1 MVYITGDIHGD
12 FSRFT
17 SPAAKRL
24 KAGDILA
31 VCGDFGF
38 FWDDSKQERRLRAK
52 LEKLPYT
59 IAFLD
64 GRHENF
70 TLLDQYPVTEWNG
83 GRVQEVGKN
92 LLHLMRGEIYEIEGE
107 SYFVFGGGESPDH
120 AFRTEGVGWW
130 EEEMP
135 SAREILNGADNL
147 EKAHFQVDYVLTH
160 EPSGRSS
167 GYLSADTPL
176 NGVNVFLD
184 RVEDNVTFQCWFF
197 GCLHLDKTIS
207 SRHRAI
213 FRDIVPT
220 GGDAAGAGRR
230 GRRR

>member
-70 TLLDQYPVTEWNG
+70 TLLANTRSPNG
-83 GRVQEVGKN
+83 
-92 LLHLMRGEIYEIEGE
+92 
-107 SYFVFGGGESPDH
+107 
-120 AFRTEGVGWW
+120 T
-130 EEEMP
+130 
-135 SAREILNGADNL
+135 
-147 EKAHFQVDYVLTH
+147 
-160 EPSGRSS
+160 
-167 GYLSADTPL
+167 
-176 NGVNVFLD
+176 
-184 RVEDNVTFQCWFF
+184 
-197 GCLHLDKTIS
+197 
-207 SRHRAI
+207 
-213 FRDIVPT
+213 
-220 GGDAAGAGRR
+220 AAGCRR
-230 GRRR
+230 WAKISCI